1 MSDTEWAC
9 HELLL
14 RLAGRLPDDI
24 LWRFRDWAATDA
36 VVVLARALPRALLH
50 DRIGLTDLEMNLLAD
65 AVLSNGA
72 DRAMLSSVEG
82 VDELSESRYTF
93 TAESPDR
100 VSMGDSATAVLG
112 ATLRGRQGVGEV
124 RSSWRQGG
132 GDQVARR
139 IVLIAATAGH
149 ARLTGE
155 VQRVLR
161 ALGEHDPCVEVVP
174 LGMELPPYHQAA
186 LAASEPICT
195 GAEVDGHLV
204 PV

>member
-82 VDELSESRYTF
+82 VDELPESRYTF

-124 RSSWRQGG
+124 RTSWRQGG
-132 GDQVARR
+132 EDQVARR
-139 IVLIAATAGH
+139 IVLIAATTGH

-174 LGMELPPYHQAA
+174 LGMELPSYHQAA
-186 LAASEPICT
+186 LAASEPVCT

>member
-139 IVLIAATAGH
+139 IVLIAATADH

>member
-82 VDELSESRYTF
+82 VDELPESRYTF

-124 RSSWRQGG
+124 RSTWRQGG
-132 GDQVARR
+132 ADEVTRR
-139 IVLIAATAGH
+139 IVLIAATTGH

>member
-1 MSDTEWAC
+1 
-9 HELLL
+9 
-14 RLAGRLPDDI
+14 
-24 LWRFRDWAATDA
+24 

-82 VDELSESRYTF
+82 VDELPESRYTF

-124 RSSWRQGG
+124 RSTWRQGG
-132 GDQVARR
+132 ADQVTRR
-139 IVLIAATAGH
+139 IVLIAATTGH

>member
-24 LWRFRDWAATDA
+24 LWRYRDWAATDA

-82 VDELSESRYTF
+82 VDELHESGYTF

-100 VSMGDSATAVLG
+100 VAMGDSATAVLG

-132 GDQVARR
+132 ADQVARR
-139 IVLIAATAGH
+139 IVLIAATTGH

>member
-14 RLAGRLPDDI
+14 RLAGRLPDDL
-24 LWRFRDWAATDA
+24 LWRFRDWAATDG

-50 DRIGLTDLEMNLLAD
+50 DRIGLTDLEHGLLAD

-82 VDELSESRYTF
+82 VDELPESDYTF

-132 GDQVARR
+132 ADPVARR
-139 IVLIAATAGH
+139 IMLIAATTGH

-174 LGMELPPYHQAA
+174 LGMELPPYHRAA

>member
-14 RLAGRLPDDI
+14 RLAGRLPDDL

-82 VDELSESRYTF
+82 VDELSESGYTF

-124 RSSWRQGG
+124 RTSWRQGG
-132 GDQVARR
+132 DDQVARR
-139 IVLIAATAGH
+139 IVLIAATTGH

-195 GAEVDGHLV
+195 GAEVDGPLV

>member
-1 MSDTEWAC
+1 MSDTEWAV

-24 LWRFRDWAATDA
+24 LWRFRDWAASDA

-50 DRIGLTDLEMNLLAD
+50 GRVGLTDLEQGLLAD

-82 VDELSESRYTF
+82 LDELPESGYTF
-93 TAESPDR
+93 TTESPDR
-100 VSMGDSATAVLG
+100 VPMGDSATAVLS
-112 ATLRGRQGVGEV
+112 ATLRGRLGVGEV
-124 RSSWRQGG
+124 RSVWRQGS
-132 GDQVARR
+132 GDEAAKR
-139 IVLIAATAGH
+139 IMLVAATTGH
-149 ARLTGE
+149 ARLAGE

-161 ALGEHDPCVEVVP
+161 ALGEHDPCVEVLP
-174 LGMELPPYHQAA
+174 LGMDMPPYHRAA
-186 LAASEPICT
+186 LAASELVCT
-195 GAEVDGHLV
+195 GAEADGHLV